1 MKITE
6 ALTTLPM
13 PPNHHTGPI
22 GWLRDHVARFS
33 DGEAHRRRRAL
44 ITTLLDGID
53 PASLRAEA
61 PVAALADAMGIPADP
76 ADIAEVARVY
86 HPHLSPDPAAE
97 QALTRLV
104 NACGGTWDEP
114 TAARICVLVQ
124 AHAGLAGP
132 VRVTRRQAPDGRI
145 VELNLIEA
153 GLRFGAGPHECP
165 GQAHVAA
172 LEGTR

>member
-1 MKITE
+1 MEITE
-6 ALTTLPM
+6 ALTVLPM
-13 PPNHHTGPI
+13 PPNHHSGPI

-33 DGEAHRRRRAL
+33 DGEDHRRRRAL
-44 ITTLLDGID
+44 VTSLLADITPGT
-53 PASLRAEA
+53 P
-61 PVAALADAMGIPADP
+61 LADAMGLEVDP
-76 ADIAEVARVY
+76 ADVAEVVRVY
-86 HPHLSPDPAAE
+86 HPHLTPDTAAE

-104 NACGGTWDEP
+104 DACGGTWDEP
-114 TAARICVLVQ
+114 AAAKICILVQ
-124 AHAGLAGP
+124 AAAGLAGP

-165 GQAHVAA
+165 GQAHAAA

>member
-1 MKITE
+1 MEITE
-6 ALTTLPM
+6 ALTDLPM

-33 DGEAHRRRRAL
+33 DGEDHRRRRAL
-44 ITTLLDGID
+44 ITTLLDAID
-53 PASLRAEA
+53 PAHLNPAA
-61 PVAALADAMGIPADP
+61 PIAALAQAMDIRADP
-76 ADIAEVARVY
+76 ADVAEVARVY
-86 HPHLSPDPAAE
+86 HPHLTPDTTAE

-104 NACGGTWDEP
+104 DACGGTWDER

-124 AHAGLAGP
+124 ATAGLAGP
-132 VRVTRRQAPDGRI
+132 VRVTRRQAPDGSI
-145 VELNLIEA
+145 VELNLIDA

-165 GQAHVAA
+165 GQAHAAA